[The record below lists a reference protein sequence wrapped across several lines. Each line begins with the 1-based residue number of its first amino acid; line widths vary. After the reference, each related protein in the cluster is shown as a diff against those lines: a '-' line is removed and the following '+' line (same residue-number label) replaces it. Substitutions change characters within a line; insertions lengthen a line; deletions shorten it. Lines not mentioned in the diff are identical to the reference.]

1 MNIVCFQH
9 VAFETPGYIATWA
22 QARGHRLRPVRT
34 DHEDPA
40 AALREADALIV
51 LGGPMGVHDDALHP
65 WLAAEKAALRAALE
79 RGLPTLGICL
89 GAQLIADALGARV
102 FKGAQREIGWLPVVS
117 SDDVIGQGA
126 TFTPLLWHG
135 DVFTLPSGARPIG
148 ASAACEL
155 QGFRYRDHVLALLF
169 HLEMTRS
176 GLTELIAHCAS
187 EIDGSPTCQPP
198 QQMLAENAPFEASH
212 ALAARILDDFFRS
225 APAPSPSLSA

>member
-22 QARGHRLRPVRT
+22 QARGHRLRVVRT
-34 DHEDPA
+34 DREDPDT
-40 AALREADALIV
+40 LHEADALVV

-65 WLAAEKAALRAALE
+65 WLTAEKAVLRAALE

-102 FKGAQREIGWLPVVS
+102 FKGTQREIGWLPVVS
-117 SDDVIGQGA
+117 SDDVIGQGI

-135 DVFTLPSGARPIG
+135 DVFTLPPDARPIG
-148 ASAACEL
+148 GSATCEL

-176 GLTELIAHCAS
+176 GLTELIAHCAD
-187 EIDGSPTCQPP
+187 EIDGSPTCQLPR
-198 QQMLAENAPFEASH
+198 QMLADNVPFEASH
-212 ALAARILDDFFRS
+212 ALAARVLDDFFRI
-225 APAPSPSLSA
+225 ALAPSSPSRPT